1 MTRVPVRKK
10 ALRDLLAELAA
21 ANRESA
27 TNRSKANAAKND
39 AERSADLVCAFADA
53 VRAAE
58 KLIAAGYSESA
69 QDVLATMGRVHITFL
84 RHRVA
89 REPGGVDYQPDQ

>member
-10 ALRDLLAELAA
+10 TPRDLLAELAN
-21 ANRESA
+21 ANRDAA
-27 TNRSKANAAKND
+27 TNRSKASAAKND

-53 VRAAE
+53 VRAAD

-69 QDVLATMGRVHITFL
+69 RDVLATMGRVHIAFL
-84 RHRVA
+84 RA
-89 REPGGVDYQPDQ
+89 RTR